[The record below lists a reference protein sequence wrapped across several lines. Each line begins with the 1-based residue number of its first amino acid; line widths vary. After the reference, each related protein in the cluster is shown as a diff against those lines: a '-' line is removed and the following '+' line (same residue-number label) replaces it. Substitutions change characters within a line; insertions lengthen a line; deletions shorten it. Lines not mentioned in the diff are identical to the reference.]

1 MKGFVPVRRI
11 VGGRLFLLSVLVLAL
26 MFMTRNFLTAES
38 EPRSGAVRFEGAE
51 VMRAYGAAYPDRIQR
66 VAFRSGRW
74 AAEIDG
80 VWFYWAGGKLLNEK
94 LLPRESEYDPYPFY
108 PYSRGLP
115 PLPAPEQAAAVLAR
129 VGQRE
134 ANPPQRHPGF
144 FNALWRIDDRDSS
157 WSRMKTAFFLGHRLE
172 IHRDL
177 LEDLAAVEEEIQRLL
192 PTDGELRRFVANLQG
207 IDAYNWRPIAGT
219 ASLSFHS
226 YGTALDIR
234 PASYGG
240 KAVYWRWALTY
251 RLDWF
256 MLPHERRYRP
266 PESFVQAFEKQGFIW
281 GGKWFYFDTIH
292 FEYRP
297 EILLLNGLHS
307 AAGESL

>member
-1 MKGFVPVRRI
+1 MKGFFLNRRGS
-11 VGGRLFLLSVLVLAL
+11 GGRLFLLNAL
-26 MFMTRNFLTAES
+26 MLTFTFPTQIFLTAES
-38 EPRSGAVRFEGAE
+38 EPSPRRVRFEAAE
-51 VMRAYGAAYPDRIQR
+51 VMRAYGAAYPDRIDR

-80 VWFYWAGGKLLNEK
+80 VWFYWAGGRLLREEF
-94 LLPRESEYDPYPFY
+94 LPRESEYDPYPFY
-108 PYSRGLP
+108 PYSRGLR
-115 PLPAPEQAAAVLAR
+115 PLPAPEEVAALRER

-134 ANPPQRHPGF
+134 ADPPQRHPGF

-192 PTDGELRRFVANLQG
+192 PTDRELRRFVADLQG

-226 YGTALDIR
+226 YGAALDIR
-234 PASYGG
+234 PSSYGG
-240 KAVYWRWALTY
+240 KEVYWRWALTY
-251 RLDWF
+251 RPDWF

-266 PESFVQAFEKQGFIW
+266 PESFVRAFEKQGFIW

-297 EILLLNGLHS
+297 EILLLNGLRS
-307 AAGESL
+307 AEGETL